1 MTAIRSAGRQVLKKT
16 GTSIQTKQTAARA
29 DSPAAVFAAK
39 NTMIEKAADL
49 ISQADGFD
57 WFMGLI

>member
-1 MTAIRSAGRQVLKKT
+1 M
-16 GTSIQTKQTAARA
+16 QTKKAAARA

-39 NTMIEKAADL
+39 GTMIEKAASL
-49 ISQADGFD
+49 LSQADGFD